1 MLCNLRVCVWGRA
14 GVGEELSFFSSNDI
28 VSFRR
33 EERLERWNF
42 FSIFLITLFH
52 GAALFFFFNCKF
64 FLTYPMNTHITLF
77 ISKLTTLR
85 KTATIY
91 QRGAERLNNALKTTQ
106 LKTLELELKVQHLS
120 LIHFTKHQWD
130 LKVCYSTPRYKAF
143 SREERKGW

>member
-1 MLCNLRVCVWGRA
+1 M
-14 GVGEELSFFSSNDI
+14 GEELSFFSSNDI

-52 GAALFFFFNCKF
+52 KAALFFVNYKP
-64 FLTYPMNTHITLF
+64 FLIYPMNTHTTLF

-91 QRGAERLNNALKTTQ
+91 QRGTERLNNTLKTTQ
-106 LKTLELELKVQHLS
+106 LRTLELELKVQHLS
-120 LIHFTKHQWD
+120 FNHFKSTHETWWFVAPHQGTR
-130 LKVCYSTPRYKAF
+130 LC
-143 SREERKGW
+143 